1 MTDIIGIDE
10 LPIPHVDGSFVSER
24 VSRIVEIIRDYD
36 SNLDVKWVP
45 PAARTPGMAAFA
57 ITEKIGDKEVIA
69 FHVQTEAEFDE
80 RVLERIFLHDGRKH
94 NIQEQLEAKNAAA
107 RIVKEKKRLEAL
119 EEQLEVAT
127 AILKSPKSKYI
138 GPNGKVYT

>member
-10 LPIPHVDGSFVSER
+10 LPIPHEDGSFVSER

-36 SNLDVKWVP
+36 P
-45 PAARTPGMAAFA
+45 
-57 ITEKIGDKEVIA
+57 
-69 FHVQTEAEFDE
+69 
-80 RVLERIFLHDGRKH
+80 GRKH
-94 NIQEQLEAKNAAA
+94 NIQERIDAQNAAA